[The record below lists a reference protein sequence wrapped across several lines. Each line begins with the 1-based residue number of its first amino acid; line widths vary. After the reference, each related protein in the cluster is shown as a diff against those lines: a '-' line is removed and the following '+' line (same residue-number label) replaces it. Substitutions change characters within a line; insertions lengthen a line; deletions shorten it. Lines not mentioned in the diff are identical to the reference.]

1 LIKKFNTQD
10 ANLVS
15 KMSDFVTTQ
24 MQTHI
29 STAAKSS
36 SGNYIKA
43 IELRGFGSFSVKQN
57 IKNKALYI
65 LFKDHYS
72 KTLQNEDFV

>member
-1 LIKKFNTQD
+1 
-10 ANLVS
+10 
-15 KMSDFVTTQ
+15 MSDFVVIQ

-57 IKNKALYI
+57 TKNKALYI
-65 LFKDHYS
+65 LFKDYYS
-72 KTLQNEDFV
+72 KTLQNEDLV